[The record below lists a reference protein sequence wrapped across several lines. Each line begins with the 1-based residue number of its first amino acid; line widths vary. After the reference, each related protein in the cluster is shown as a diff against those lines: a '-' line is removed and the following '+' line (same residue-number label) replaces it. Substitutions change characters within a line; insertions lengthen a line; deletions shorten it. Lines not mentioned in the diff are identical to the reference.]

1 MFYCLNIKE
10 LYYINIVFGV
20 FVNDDVDEILF

>member
-10 LYYINIVFGV
+10 LYYINTVLGV
-20 FVNDDVDEILF
+20 FVNDDVDEIPF